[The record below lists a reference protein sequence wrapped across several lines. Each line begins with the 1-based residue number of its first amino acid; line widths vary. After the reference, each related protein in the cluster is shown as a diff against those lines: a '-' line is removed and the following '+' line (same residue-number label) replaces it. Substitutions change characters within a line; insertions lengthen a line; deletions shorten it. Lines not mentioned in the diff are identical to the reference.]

1 MLILSVVSHG
11 HGEMVSRLVEHV
23 LNFPEVKKVILTLNI
38 PENLPKIS
46 DSRIEVITNKIP
58 KGFGANH
65 NHAFKKFKSTAFC
78 VLNPDIIFYNNPFP
92 SLIDALKDESIGV
105 VAPLVVQPN
114 LSIEDS
120 MRLFL
125 TPINILRRIVGLDL
139 GSYQLRHQ
147 GSDLSPDWVAGMF
160 MLFKSDIYSRVNGFD
175 ERYFMYCEDADICT
189 RIWKSGYKVIGRPS
203 AYVCHDARRA
213 SRKKLN
219 HFYWHLAS
227 IFRYFYTHFF
237 SLPTKK

>member
-11 HGEMVSRLVEHV
+11 HGEMVYKLIEHI
-23 LNFPEVKKVILTLNI
+23 LTFPEVEKVVLTLNI

-46 DSRIEVITNKIP
+46 DSRVEIITNKMP

-65 NHAFKKFKSTAFC
+65 NQAFKKFKSTEFC
-78 VLNPDIIFYNNPFP
+78 VLNPDIIFYTNPFP
-92 SLIDALKDESIGV
+92 NLREALKDRSIGV

-114 LSIEDS
+114 LSLEDS
-120 MRLFL
+120 MRFFL
-125 TPINILRRIVGLDL
+125 TPLNLLGRMVGLDL
-139 GSYQLRHQ
+139 GSYRIHHH
-147 GSDLSPDWVAGMF
+147 GSDIAPDWVAGMF
-160 MLFKSDIYSRVNGFD
+160 MLFNSDIYSRLNGFD
-175 ERYFMYCEDADICT
+175 EKYFMYCEDADICT

-203 AYVCHDARRA
+203 ACVCHDARRA
-213 SRKKLN
+213 SLKKLN

-227 IFRYFYTHFF
+227 IFRYFYTHLF